1 MERKQN
7 KTEKSTN
14 VGGTLNGGWGY
25 FYCHLNA
32 YLLKKVV
39 MGGGGLNSFTKL
51 TVSLFSNEVSLV
63 TPAPPPPLQDSL
75 IDRRRSFQLAIYN
88 YIYVYVSRLTLVSW

>member
-39 MGGGGLNSFTKL
+39 MGGGGAKL
-51 TVSLFSNEVSLV
+51 VYQSYSLPFFKSSQSGY
-63 TPAPPPPLQDSL
+63 TSTPPPPFK
-75 IDRRRSFQLAIYN
+75 I
-88 YIYVYVSRLTLVSW
+88 SRFSHR